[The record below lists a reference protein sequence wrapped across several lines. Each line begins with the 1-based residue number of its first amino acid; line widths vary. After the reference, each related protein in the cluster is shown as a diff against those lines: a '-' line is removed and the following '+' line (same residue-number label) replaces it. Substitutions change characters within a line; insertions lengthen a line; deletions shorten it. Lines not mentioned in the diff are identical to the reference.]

1 MRIVSVNLLVTQSGH
16 CPSHGVAGLVIQKW
30 LAVAELEELAAE
42 EELVVVETFSLAT
55 AG

>member
-16 CPSHGVAGLVIQKW
+16 CPSQGVAGLVIQKW
-30 LAVAELEELAAE
+30 LAIAELEELAE
-42 EELVVVETFSLAT
+42 QEPVVVDTFSLAT